1 MKKMMAVSL
10 FLFSASALAI
20 PNIWTS
26 GFGQGFIEYGI
37 SNDTGVTVVVA
48 CNVGADLED
57 YENSID
63 HSIDISAGDHEV
75 EGQIEFLID
84 DEAYFVPDSTKHR
97 AGAAA

>member
-48 CNVGADLED
+48 CNVGADRRIMKIQ
-57 YENSID
+57 SIT
-63 HSIDISAGDHEV
+63 V
-75 EGQIEFLID
+75 LI
-84 DEAYFVPDSTKHR
+84 FRPVIMKWKGR
-97 AGAAA
+97 LNF

>member
-37 SNDTGVTVVVA
+37 S
-48 CNVGADLED
+48 
-57 YENSID
+57 
-63 HSIDISAGDHEV
+63 
-75 EGQIEFLID
+75 
-84 DEAYFVPDSTKHR
+84 K
-97 AGAAA
+97 